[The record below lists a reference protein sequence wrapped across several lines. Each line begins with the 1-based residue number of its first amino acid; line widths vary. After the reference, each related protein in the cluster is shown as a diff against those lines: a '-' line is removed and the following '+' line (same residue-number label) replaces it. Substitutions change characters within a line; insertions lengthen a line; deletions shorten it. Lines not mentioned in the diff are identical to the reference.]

1 MGAQKFLIR
10 GGPLD
15 CIKNNSSNDRA
26 QVKPKITITVVKG
39 QAHLC
44 FACRH
49 YSDWK
54 DHIFPGEKLK
64 SIELNNQRF
73 YHHETNPTTREL

>member
-26 QVKPKITITVVKG
+26 QVKPKITITKG
-39 QAHLC
+39 QKHS
-44 FACRH
+44 RKVKH
-49 YSDWK
+49 VQNVSSRV
-54 DHIFPGEKLK
+54 IV
-64 SIELNNQRF
+64 
-73 YHHETNPTTREL
+73 

>member
-39 QAHLC
+39 QA
-44 FACRH
+44 
-49 YSDWK
+49 
-54 DHIFPGEKLK
+54 ELK
-64 SIELNNQRF
+64 NTPLHVVTTQIERTISFRAKN
-73 YHHETNPTTREL
+73 